1 MVQDEI
7 ILEDEDGKII
17 FNQKSFCE
25 LIKYILVELVGIS
38 YEEASI
44 LVDNSHLAAPVKSVT
59 DVSLFNHED
68 TYFWAM
74 ELYYGNCYWMKGIA
88 PQPEDQAVY
97 MQLEN
102 KILKEHNLKE
112 PFEW

>member
-1 MVQDEI
+1 MVQDGI

-38 YEEASI
+38 YEEASV
-44 LVDNSHLAAPVKSVT
+44 LVDNSPLAVPVKDSM
-59 DVSLFNHED
+59 DASLFGHED

-74 ELYYGNCYWMKGIA
+74 NLYYGNCYWMKGIDA
-88 PQPEDQAVY
+88 QPKDYNAYIALED
-97 MQLEN
+97 
-102 KILKEHNLKE
+102 KILKEHHLKE
-112 PFEW
+112 PFE